1 MTTELKSEWYAR
13 NFFFALTPNS
23 WSYEQLTDYLRKQE
37 GTFLELEEM
46 ETDELC
52 AWEPFEAYN
61 PTWVAD
67 QMDMMVEQLSMLYK
81 EVV

>member
-1 MTTELKSEWYAR
+1 MTLKEKCQSYAR
-13 NFFFALTPNS
+13 SYHFSLTPEN

-67 QMDMMVEQLSMLYK
+67 QMDMMTTQLEEIFK
-81 EVV
+81 

>member
-1 MTTELKSEWYAR
+1 MPKELKSEWYAR
-13 NFFFALTPNS
+13 NFFFSFTPEDWNFEELTNF
-23 WSYEQLTDYLRKQE
+23 LRKQE
-37 GTFLELEEM
+37 GTFDEIENLG
-46 ETDELC
+46 DELV

-67 QMDMMVEQLSMLYK
+67 QMDMMVQQLSMLFK